1 MHQAEVQFCTVEQIE
16 SFVNAINHFDADFQF
31 CSEERSVN
39 AKSIIGVFFMDFSKP
54 LRLQYD
60 SDDQRIEKGDRFL
73 SIAEGMSGSMAAIFF
88 IYKRF

>member
-1 MHQAEVQFCTVEQIE
+1 MDLENEKGMILVHQAEVQFCTVEQIE

-39 AKSIIGVFFMDFSKP
+39 AESIIGVFSMDFSKP

-60 SDDQRIEKGDRFL
+60 SDDQRIEKV
-73 SIAEGMSGSMAAIFF
+73 IGS
-88 IYKRF
+88 YQLQRG